1 MTRGQQ
7 CRVAAC
13 FVGVWVAIAICLVLL
28 GVFH

>member
-7 CRVAAC
+7 CRVAVC
-13 FVGVWVAIAICLVLL
+13 FVGVWVAIAIGLALI